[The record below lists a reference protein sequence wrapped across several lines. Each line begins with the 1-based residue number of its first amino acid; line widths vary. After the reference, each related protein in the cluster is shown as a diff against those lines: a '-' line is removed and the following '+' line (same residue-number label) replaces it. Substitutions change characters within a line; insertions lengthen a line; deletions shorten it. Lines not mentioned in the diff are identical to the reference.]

1 MPVFHSLVFSLLES
15 QELSDSEQGE
25 CLFPQGSSR
34 RLNSL
39 IKQAIFKVILVCAVF
54 QYWKADNG

>member
-25 CLFPQGSSR
+25 CLFPQGNSR
-34 RLNSL
+34 RLNS

-54 QYWKADNG
+54 QY

>member
-25 CLFPQGSSR
+25 CLFPQGNSR

-54 QYWKADNG
+54 QY